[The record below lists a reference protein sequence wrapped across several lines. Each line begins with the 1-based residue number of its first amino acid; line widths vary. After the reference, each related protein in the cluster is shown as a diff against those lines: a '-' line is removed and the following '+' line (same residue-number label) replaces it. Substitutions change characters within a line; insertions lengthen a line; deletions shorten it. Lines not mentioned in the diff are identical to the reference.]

1 VATSP
6 IYRTTSDARELML
19 DANER
24 AWSLTDR
31 ESIDL
36 GCECG
41 RLACT
46 ETPQLSRL
54 TYERIRSLGAGFIVV
69 PGHERLGTERV
80 TEVGDRYA
88 VVAQRTGVARRTEIA
103 DLAS

>member
-1 VATSP
+1 MATVHIP
-6 IYRTTSDARELML
+6 RTTSGERELAL

-41 RLACT
+41 REACP
-46 ETPQLSRL
+46 ETVHISRL
-54 TYERIRSLGAGFIVV
+54 LYVRIRRSGAGFIVV
-69 PGHERLGTERV
+69 PGHERLGTDRV
-80 TEVGDRYA
+80 TQVGERYA
-88 VVAQRTGVARRTEIA
+88 VVEQLAASAGKAAR
-103 DLAS
+103 